1 MRHGG
6 VEAYRQ
12 AMWGSLAC
20 IEFVVHGIHR
30 DPNRRLVLVGI
41 ESAVHG
47 IHHDPTRRLVLVGNL
62 VDKTNT
68 RTKTNKKVFRHVA
81 SVNTPSS
88 WDAGAYSAH
97 IHKLGERKKKKNHGQ
112 QEAECRKR
120 VSVCQERW
128 KVKR

>member
-1 MRHGG
+1 M
-6 VEAYRQ
+6 EAYRQ

-97 IHKLGERKKKKNHGQ
+97 IHKLGERKKKKKIMANKRRS
-112 QEAECRKR
+112 AEK
-120 VSVCQERW
+120 E
-128 KVKR
+128 